1 MQEMA
6 SDPAGVRAADCPLKG
21 KSRGKAWQR
30 APSSGHREP
39 NGSRCAGGAAGPLVG
54 PASGGTQ
61 RPVPRTPCWSIPS
74 TGSAAAPR
82 LCVGRL
88 RVAAVPEQHV
98 VAIRA
103 RRAGHAP
110 AQPVAKQDVSHRIP
124 SPSLHVPHPARPRQ
138 PAAGAT
144 PSGPVQSRLHPRRP
158 PALSHSRQQGLQY
171 ASLKKWNAFLRAGW
185 ARRARTKPG
194 SEPSLSCTA
203 SPWEFSCGVCPAAA
217 QHDCGCSCPGHP
229 YVGWAGEPPGPIQRW
244 LRPTTSPRPSTGL
257 HGSWQGAQLCPAPV
271 GTP

>member
-103 RRAGHAP
+103 LRAGRAP

-158 PALSHSRQQGLQY
+158 PTLSHSRQQGLQY

-229 YVGWAGEPPGPIQRW
+229 YMGWAGEPPGPPYRLTMEQY
-244 LRPTTSPRPSTGL
+244 S
-257 HGSWQGAQLCPAPV
+257 APLAE
-271 GTP
+271 P